1 MCTVARRQAGK
12 RAALASEVRLVG
24 ARRQAGKRAAL
35 ASEVRLVGISQVDM
49 PVPGPVAT
57 HIVRGCRFR
66 RCAFV

>member
-1 MCTVARRQAGK
+1 MCTV
-12 RAALASEVRLVG
+12 